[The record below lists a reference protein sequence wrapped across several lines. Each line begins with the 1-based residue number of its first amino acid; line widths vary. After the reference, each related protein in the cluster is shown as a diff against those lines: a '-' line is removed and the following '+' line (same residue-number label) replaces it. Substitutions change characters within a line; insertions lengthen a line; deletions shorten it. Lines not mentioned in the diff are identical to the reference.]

1 MCRFNK
7 GVRLS
12 KKQKWAEEIIL
23 NLVDLFNS
31 RSKDGTKRGTK
42 RQDDGTKKQT
52 DQDRDNSSASNRTD
66 KSVISK
72 EHGG

>member
-23 NLVDLFNS
+23 NLVHLFNS
-31 RSKDGTKRGTK
+31 RNKDGTKRHNDK
-42 RQDDGTKKQT
+42 DEEQVSKS
-52 DQDRDNSSASNRTD
+52 RDNLEGSQREFKSS
-66 KSVISK
+66 VSK
-72 EHGG
+72 EAGR